1 MKFNDFTE
9 SVLSLRYA
17 STSSPIWLQ
26 LYYCRPYSH
35 LRVCGHRGVG
45 IHYCGHTHDAI
56 LSCLVEGS
64 VRLLASSNSSES
76 TVFFSLGRLEVY
88 VNNVWG
94 TVCDNGFTMNS
105 ANVVCQQ
112 LGFSAAERWTNT
124 EAER

>member
-1 MKFNDFTE
+1 M
-9 SVLSLRYA
+9 
-17 STSSPIWLQ
+17 
-26 LYYCRPYSH
+26 
-35 LRVCGHRGVG
+35 
-45 IHYCGHTHDAI
+45 
-56 LSCLVEGS
+56 
-64 VRLLASSNSSES
+64 RLLASSNSSES